1 MAAPA
6 ILERYV
12 AAMVLSGVGDAM
24 GYKNGSW
31 EFCHSGIEIHQEA
44 EELGGIEKLNIKLK
58 DWMVSDDTV
67 LHLAT
72 AEAYMET
79 KDTKD
84 KENLYRHI
92 AEKYKEGMRNMSGR
106 APGPTTM
113 NSCHMLKPAREK
125 GYEIPFNPRGGGC
138 GAAMR
143 AMCIGLR
150 YPKPDQLFDLIAD
163 SIESGRMT
171 HHHPTGFLGGLA
183 AALFTSY
190 AIQNKSVEQWGAGLM
205 ETLPLARKYIK
216 ERGHAVNENLK
227 EWGYFENAWKNYLET
242 RNITS
247 GKTLPIFPSE
257 YGIKERDKFYKSVS
271 FSGWGGASGHDA
283 PMIAYDAILGS
294 GDSWIEICKRG
305 ILHSGDNDSTGVMA
319 GCWFGAMYGFL
330 GVPDNHHKK
339 LEFRK
344 RLEKAGEKL
353 YKMTH
358 SGKEQQSSSIPFQTE
373 GHDKTETCSDS
384 NQQSPVASHD
394 NKMSETLSQG
404 NEVGDTNTETVEGG
418 TLESKNNEHVEV
430 RDSNAEPVE
439 VGEDSSKQSIIQ
451 DTEKKVTE
459 KVATNV

>member
-1 MAAPA
+1 M
-6 ILERYV
+6 
-12 AAMVLSGVGDAM
+12 
-24 GYKNGSW
+24 
-31 EFCHSGIEIHQEA
+31 
-44 EELGGIEKLNIKLK
+44 K
-58 DWMVSDDTV
+58 D
-67 LHLAT
+67 
-72 AEAYMET
+72 
-79 KDTKD
+79 
-84 KENLYRHI
+84 
-92 AEKYKEGMRNMSGR
+92 MSGR

-150 YPKPDQLFDLIAD
+150 YPKPDQLSDLIAD

-190 AIQNKSVEQWGAGLM
+190 AIQNKPVWQWGLGLM
-205 ETLPLARKYIK
+205 DTLPLARKYIQ

-247 GKTLPIFPSE
+247 GKTRPKFPSE

-271 FSGWGGASGHDA
+271 FSGCGGASGHDA
-283 PMIAYDAILGS
+283 PMIAYDAMLGS

-330 GVPDNHHKK
+330 GVPNNHHKK
-339 LEFRK
+339 LEYRK

-358 SGKEQQSSSIPFQTE
+358 SGKEQQSSTIPCQTE
-373 GHDKTETCSDS
+373 GQDKTETCSDS
-384 NQQSPVASHD
+384 NQQIPLASHD
-394 NKMSETLSQG
+394 QKKSETLSKE
-404 NEVGDTNTETVEGG
+404 NEVRDTSTETVEGE
-418 TLESKNNEHVEV
+418 TPESNDSEHIEV
-430 RDSNAEPVE
+430 RDGNAEPVE
-439 VGEDSSKQSIIQ
+439 VGADSSKQSTTQ

-459 KVATNV
+459 KVTTNV

>member
-1 MAAPA
+1 MAPPT

-31 EFCHSGIEIHQEA
+31 EFCHSGSAIHQEA
-44 EELGGIEKLNIKLK
+44 KELGGIEKLKIKLPN
-58 DWMVSDDTV
+58 WMVSDDTV

-84 KENLYRHI
+84 KETLYRHI
-92 AEKYKEGMRNMSGR
+92 AEKYKNGMRDMDGR

-113 NSCHMLKPAREK
+113 NSCHMLKPLREK

-143 AMCIGLR
+143 AMCIGLV
-150 YPKPDQLFDLIAD
+150 YPKPENLSDLIAD
-163 SIESGRMT
+163 GIESGRMT
-171 HHHPTGFLGGLA
+171 HHHPTGFLGSLA

-190 AIQNKSVEQWGAGLM
+190 AIQNKPIEQWGAGLM
-205 ETLPLARKYIK
+205 DTLPRARKYIK

-247 GKTLPIFPSE
+247 GKTLPKFPLD
-257 YGIKERDKFYKSVS
+257 YGIEVRDKFYKSVS
-271 FSGWGGASGHDA
+271 FSGWGGSSGHDA
-283 PMIAYDAILGS
+283 PMIAYDAMLGS
-294 GDSWIEICKRG
+294 GDSWNEICKRG

-339 LEFRK
+339 LEYRK

-353 YKMTH
+353 FNLALK
-358 SGKEQQSSSIPFQTE
+358 GKEQQSIISCQTE
-373 GHDKTETCSDS
+373 GNDETEACSDS
-384 NQQSPVASHD
+384 SQKSPLFAHD
-394 NKMSETLSQG
+394 QGISEESSKT
-404 NEVGDTNTETVEGG
+404 NEVKSTKTDIVEGG
-418 TLESKNNEHVEV
+418 TSESK
-430 RDSNAEPVE
+430 DSEQVDKAEPVE
-439 VGEDSSKQSIIQ
+439 VSVDSSQQTTNQ

-459 KVATNV
+459 KVTTNV

>member
-1 MAAPA
+1 
-6 ILERYV
+6 
-12 AAMVLSGVGDAM
+12 
-24 GYKNGSW
+24 
-31 EFCHSGIEIHQEA
+31 
-44 EELGGIEKLNIKLK
+44 
-58 DWMVSDDTV
+58 
-67 LHLAT
+67 
-72 AEAYMET
+72 
-79 KDTKD
+79 
-84 KENLYRHI
+84 
-92 AEKYKEGMRNMSGR
+92 
-106 APGPTTM
+106 M
-113 NSCHMLKPAREK
+113 NSCHMLKPEREK

-150 YPKPDQLFDLIAD
+150 YPNPDQLSDLIAD

-190 AIQNKSVEQWGAGLM
+190 AIHNKPVEQWGLGLM
-205 ETLPLARKYIK
+205 DTLPLARKYIQ

-247 GKTLPIFPSE
+247 GKTRPKFPSE

-283 PMIAYDAILGS
+283 PMIAYDAMLGS
-294 GDSWIEICKRG
+294 
-305 ILHSGDNDSTGVMA
+305 DNDSTGVMA

-330 GVPDNHHKK
+330 GVPNNHHKK
-339 LEFRK
+339 LEYRK

-358 SGKEQQSSSIPFQTE
+358 SGKEQQSSTIPCQTE
-373 GHDKTETCSDS
+373 GQDKTETCSDS
-384 NQQSPVASHD
+384 NQQIPLASHD
-394 NKMSETLSQG
+394 QKKSETLSKE
-404 NEVGDTNTETVEGG
+404 NEVRDTSTETVEGE
-418 TLESKNNEHVEV
+418 TPESNDSEHIEV
-430 RDSNAEPVE
+430 RDGNAEPVE
-439 VGEDSSKQSIIQ
+439 VGADSSKQSTTQ

-459 KVATNV
+459 KVTTNV